1 MLFPTF
7 QTASSGLGVFR
18 TWMDAVSD
26 NMANLDTVRPTS
38 ESAFQ
43 ARFVVAQAIGDGQQ
57 AMSGGPAGAAVTGI
71 AYGDAAGRLVSDP
84 TNPLADADGMV
95 RYPDIDM
102 GEQMTQLM
110 VAQRGYQANLSVIDR
125 ARDAYQQALSIGRSA

>member
-1 MLFPTF
+1 MMFPTF

-38 ESAFQ
+38 GPAFQ
-43 ARFVVAQAIGDGQQ
+43 ARFVVAQQMGSGQE
-57 AMSGGPAGAAVTGI
+57 AVTGGPAGATVASI
-71 AYGDAAGRLVSDP
+71 SFGDPQGRLVHDP
-84 TNPLADADGMV
+84 ANPLADAQGMV

-102 GEQMTQLM
+102 GDQMTQLM
-110 VAQRGYQANLSVIDR
+110 IAQRGYEANLSVIDR
-125 ARDAYQQALSIGRSA
+125 ARDAYQQALSIGRPA